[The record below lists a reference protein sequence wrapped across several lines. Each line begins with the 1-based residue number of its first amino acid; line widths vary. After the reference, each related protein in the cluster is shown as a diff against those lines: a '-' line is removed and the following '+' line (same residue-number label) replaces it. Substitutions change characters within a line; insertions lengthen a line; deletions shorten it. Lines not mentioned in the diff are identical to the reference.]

1 MTLARVAAAAR
12 RATALPLVLA
22 VAAIDVDDGRSV
34 GVDDTAVLPV
44 ASASKLLLLAEVARR
59 LETGEL
65 TPGQPVAVA
74 PSDVVHGTGLLCRL
88 GRSGWT
94 VEDLCWLTASVSDN
108 TATNALLRL
117 VGLDAT
123 ATLAA
128 DLAVDGLALNDR
140 VRDERGPGD
149 PPVFATGTAR
159 SLAELVAHA
168 ARSTLTSP
176 GASRRLLHWMRSN
189 TDHGLV
195 PALVAHDPYATC
207 FPEPLP
213 GGLLVANKTG
223 TDPGVRADAGILIGA
238 RRVAYAVVA
247 HWDTALGDST
257 ERAAVHAIRDVG
269 RTLADY
275 AGQAPHPTS

>member
-12 RATALPLVLA
+12 SAAALPLVLA
-22 VAAIDVDDGRSV
+22 VSAIDVDDGGST

-59 LETGEL
+59 VDAGLLDPRRT
-65 TPGQPVAVA
+65 VAVTA
-74 PSDVVHGTGLLCRL
+74 EDVVHGTGLLMRL
-88 GRSGWT
+88 GGREWT

-117 VGLDAT
+117 VGREST
-123 ATLAA
+123 AALAE
-128 DLAVDGLALNDR
+128 GLALEELALHDR
-140 VRDERGPGD
+140 VRDVRGPGD

-159 SLAELVAHA
+159 ALAGLVAHA
-168 ARSTLTSP
+168 ARGTLVSP
-176 GASRRLLHWMRSN
+176 GASAMLLRWMRSN

-195 PALVAHDPYATC
+195 PALVSHDPYAAC
-207 FPEPLP
+207 FPDRLP

-223 TDPGVRADAGILIGA
+223 TDPGIRADAGVFIGE

-247 HWDTALGDST
+247 HWDTALGEST
-257 ERAAVHAIRDVG
+257 ERAAVRAVRDVG

-275 AGQAPHPTS
+275 AAGRDGG